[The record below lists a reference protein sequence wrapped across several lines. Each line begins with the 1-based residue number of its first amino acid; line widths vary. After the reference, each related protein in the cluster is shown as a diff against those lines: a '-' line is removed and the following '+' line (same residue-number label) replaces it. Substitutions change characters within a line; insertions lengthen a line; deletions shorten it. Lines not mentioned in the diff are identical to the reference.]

1 MRRGGGLQDNHRGC
15 LAANIQLWGPM
26 GEGGGGCKTTTGAAS
41 VLTYSCGGPW
51 VRGGLQHNHR
61 GCLGANI
68 QLWGPWVRGGLQ
80 HSHRGCLGANI
91 QLWGPMGERG
101 AATQPQGLPRC

>member
-1 MRRGGGLQDNHRGC
+1 MRRGGGLQHNHRGC
-15 LAANIQLWGPM
+15 LGANIQLWGPM
-26 GEGGGGCKTTTGAAS
+26 GEGGGCNTSTGAAS

-51 VRGGLQHNHR
+51 VRGGGLQHIHRGCLGANIQLWGPMGEGGLQHNHR

-68 QLWGPWVRGGLQ
+68 QLWGPWVR
-80 HSHRGCLGANI
+80 
-91 QLWGPMGERG
+91 RG